1 MKMRTQLTIENTM
14 LLLRGLFRVL
24 SRSFRPT
31 HESGSLRAML
41 LRDNALI
48 NNVGM
53 LVDRTGSDFVE
64 TDKDTQNEAPSS
76 HPFDY
81 FDCEFLW

>member
-1 MKMRTQLTIENTM
+1 M
-14 LLLRGLFRVL
+14 L

-41 LRDNALI
+41 LLLRDNAII
-48 NNVGM
+48 NNVGV

-64 TDKDTQNEAPSS
+64 TDTDTQNEAHSS
-76 HPFDY
+76 HPFDC
-81 FDCEFLW
+81 FDCECLW

>member
-1 MKMRTQLTIENTM
+1 M
-14 LLLRGLFRVL
+14 L

-41 LRDNALI
+41 WWRDNALI
-48 NNVGM
+48 NNVGV

-64 TDKDTQNEAPSS
+64 TDTDTQNEAPSS
-76 HPFDY
+76 HPFGY
-81 FDCEFLW
+81 FDCEFLR